1 MAAECGKKNLN
12 KMEGDTVKYMNLGKS
27 ELKVSAVGVGCMRF
41 NGLDEKAADG
51 FVKGVMDLG
60 VNFFDHADIYGGGDC
75 EVRFGRVL
83 KDNPG
88 LREKM
93 VLQSKCAIVPG
104 KMYDFSKTYILNSV
118 DGILK
123 RLGTDYLDVLVLHRP
138 DALAEPEEVA
148 EAFDQLQEQGKVR
161 HFGVSNH
168 NPGQILLLKKYVKQ
182 EILVDQLQFGL
193 AHAGMISSGMEANMM
208 TQGAVDHDGGVL
220 DFCRL
225 NDITIQTWSPF
236 QYGMFEGTF
245 IGSDKYPELNQVL
258 EEMAKKYGITPTGVA
273 SAWILRHPAHMQLI
287 AGTTKTERMA
297 QICQGADVTLD
308 REDWYKL
315 YLAAGH
321 ILP

>member
-1 MAAECGKKNLN
+1 M
-12 KMEGDTVKYMNLGKS
+12 KYITLGKS
-27 ELKVSAVGVGCMRF
+27 DLKVSTVGLGCMRF
-41 NGLDEKAADG
+41 SSLDENEADA

-60 VNFFDHADIYGGGDC
+60 VNFFDHADIYGRGDC
-75 EVRFGRVL
+75 EARFGKVL
-83 KDNPG
+83 KNNPG

-93 VLQSKCAIVPG
+93 VLQSKCTIVPG
-104 KMYDFSKTYILNSV
+104 KMYDFSKAHILSSV

-123 RLGTDYLDVLVLHRP
+123 RLETDYLDVLVLHRP
-138 DALAEPEEVA
+138 DALGEPEEVA
-148 EAFDQLQEQGKVR
+148 EAFDQLQAQGKVR
-161 HFGVSNH
+161 YFGVSNH

-182 EILVDQLQFGL
+182 EILVDQLQFSL
-193 AHAGMISSGMEANMM
+193 AHGGMISSGMEVNM
-208 TQGAVDHDGGVL
+208 TTPGAVDRDGGVL

-245 IGSDKYPELNQVL
+245 IGSDKFPELNQVL
-258 EEMAKKYGITPTGVA
+258 SEMAQKYNITPTGVA

-287 AGTTKTERMA
+287 AGTTKTGRMA
-297 QICQGADVTLD
+297 QICQGADVTLS

>member
-1 MAAECGKKNLN
+1 M
-12 KMEGDTVKYMNLGKS
+12 KYMTLGKS
-27 ELKVSAVGVGCMRF
+27 DLKVSVVGLGCMRF
-41 NGLDEKAADG
+41 SSLDENEADA

-60 VNFFDHADIYGGGDC
+60 VNFFDHADIYGRGDC
-75 EVRFGRVL
+75 EARFGKVL
-83 KDNPG
+83 KNNPG

-104 KMYDFSKTYILNSV
+104 KMYDFSKAHILSSV

-138 DALAEPEEVA
+138 DALGEPEEVA
-148 EAFDQLQEQGKVR
+148 EAFDQLTDQGKVR
-161 HFGVSNH
+161 YFGVSNH

-182 EILVDQLQFGL
+182 EILVDQLQFSL
-193 AHAGMISSGMEANMM
+193 AHGGMVSRGMEVNM
-208 TQGAVDHDGGVL
+208 TTPGAADCDGGVL

-245 IGSDKYPELNQVL
+245 IGSDKFPELNQVL
-258 EEMAKKYGITPTGVA
+258 SEIGQKYDITPTGVA
-273 SAWILRHPAHMQLI
+273 AAWILRHPAHMQLI
-287 AGTTKTERMA
+287 AGTTKTGRMA
-297 QICQGADVTLD
+297 QICQGADVTLS